1 MEQYDQIGARLDR
14 LPLARFHYRIFGI
27 ISFSLLL
34 TGFLSY
40 SGNVVLA
47 KLVSNGW
54 SNNFLNAAFTSA
66 LMFGYF
72 IGSLTGGFIGDY
84 FGRRRAFRINLLIV
98 GIAAT
103 GAAFVPDMY
112 WLIFFRFLMGT
123 GMGALIMV
131 GYASFTEFI
140 PAMVR
145 GKWSARLSFV
155 GNWSPML
162 SAAIG
167 VVVIAFFSWRIMFLL
182 GGIGIL
188 LAWLLSGKYF
198 IESPR
203 WLAGKGQ
210 IAGAESQLREVEQ
223 QIEREKSI
231 R

>member
-1 MEQYDQIGARLDR
+1 MAWFY
-14 LPLARFHYRIFGI
+14 YCIFGI

-40 SGNVVLA
+40 FGNVVLA

-54 SNNFLNAAFTSA
+54 LNNFFNAAFTLA

-72 IGSLTGGFIGDY
+72 IGFFTGGFIGDY
-84 FGRRRAFRINLLIV
+84 FGRRRAFCINFFIV

-103 GAAFVPDMY
+103 GAAFVFDMY
-112 WLIFFRFLMGT
+112 WLIFFCFLMGT

-131 GYASFTEFI
+131 GYALFTEFI
-140 PAMVR
+140 FATVR
-145 GKWSARLSFV
+145 GKWFARLLFV
-155 GNWSPML
+155 GNWLLML
-162 SAAIG
+162 FAAIG

-188 LAWLLSGKYF
+188 LAWLFLGKYF
-198 IESPR
+198 IELLR

-210 IAGAESQLREVEQ
+210 IAGAEC
-223 QIEREKSI
+223 
-231 R
+231 